1 MYFSFGVCF
10 AFAVLSAVR
19 LLFSPHI
26 SVLDWPTTVWL
37 SGFARIQCCLRTLL
51 VESGHWSFFFYTITL
66 GVCSLSLGFL
76 FSGCF
81 FVWDLISFLFLCLGP
96 VFLSD
101 FRCLRWKLCGRCLPH
116 LLLTLV
122 FRAPSPSLT
131 PFVTISLAYL
141 LKLD

>member
-1 MYFSFGVCF
+1 MYFLLGVCL
-10 AFAVLSAVR
+10 AFAVLSAVH

-37 SGFARIQCCLRTLL
+37 SGFACIQCCLQTLL
-51 VESGHWSFFFYTITL
+51 VKSGHWRFFFYTITL

-81 FVWDLISFLFLCLGP
+81 FVWDLISFLFLYLGP

-116 LLLTLV
+116 LLLILV
-122 FRAPSPSLT
+122 FRALSPSLT
-131 PFVTISLAYL
+131 PFVTISLSYL
-141 LKLD
+141 LKLV